1 MGVVS
6 GIDDVVA
13 LVDNVEFKVV
23 VVVVEGSEVNDGEGS
38 DVVMEELDDVL
49 PLNLSVT
56 RGYLYSPIERAYSA
70 MMPS

>member
-6 GIDDVVA
+6 GIDDVVT
-13 LVDNVEFKVV
+13 LVDNVEFKV